1 MKILMNDLSSNVV
14 PQVQIKLHL
23 KSFLVLELCT
33 EKPEA
38 RGVILTP
45 YRFLRAEKMFTLYI
59 SNLNL
64 KNYSPSEKVGISVMS
79 QWAIYPILN
88 VLSVN

>member
-1 MKILMNDLSSNVV
+1 
-14 PQVQIKLHL
+14 
-23 KSFLVLELCT
+23 
-33 EKPEA
+33 
-38 RGVILTP
+38 
-45 YRFLRAEKMFTLYI
+45 MFTLYI

-64 KNYSPSEKVGISVMS
+64 KNFRLSEKVGISLS

>member
-1 MKILMNDLSSNVV
+1 MNDLLSIVIL
-14 PQVQIKLHL
+14 QVSIKFHL

-33 EKPEA
+33 EKPEG

-45 YRFLRAEKMFTLYI
+45 PLYRFLRAEKMFTLYI

-64 KNYSPSEKVGISVMS
+64 KSYRLSEKVGISLVS
-79 QWAIYPILN
+79 R
-88 VLSVN
+88 

>member
-1 MKILMNDLSSNVV
+1 
-14 PQVQIKLHL
+14 
-23 KSFLVLELCT
+23 
-33 EKPEA
+33 
-38 RGVILTP
+38 
-45 YRFLRAEKMFTLYI
+45 MFTLYI

-64 KNYSPSEKVGISVMS
+64 KNYRLSEKVGISLLS

>member
-1 MKILMNDLSSNVV
+1 MT
-14 PQVQIKLHL
+14 P
-23 KSFLVLELCT
+23 
-33 EKPEA
+33 
-38 RGVILTP
+38 P

-64 KNYSPSEKVGISVMS
+64 KNYRLSEKVGISLLS